1 MDDYVFDKTKSRG
14 ETLNRMSNY
23 TDQSTEKALQK
34 RKLSLQKTTVSYD
47 TEIKADQFESEGT
60 GIKMSFQA
68 TEQV

>member
-1 MDDYVFDKTKSRG
+1 MDDYVF
-14 ETLNRMSNY
+14 
-23 TDQSTEKALQK
+23 EKALQK
-34 RKLSLQKTTVSYD
+34 RKLFLQKTTVSYD